1 MRRKW
6 IQRIANMSTKKRSVE
21 VITGQKAEG
30 DVDLTGAIKG
40 TRAPRAAKPEVR
52 GRSSENSVMFE
63 CPWCGA
69 INHTE
74 ETRGATFYVCFACHR
89 PMRPAIA

>member
-1 MRRKW
+1 
-6 IQRIANMSTKKRSVE
+6 MSTKKRSVE

-63 CPWCGA
+63 CPWCG
-69 INHTE
+69 
-74 ETRGATFYVCFACHR
+74 ETRAATFYVCFACHR

>member
-1 MRRKW
+1 M
-6 IQRIANMSTKKRSVE
+6 ANMSKKKRSSE
-21 VITGQKAEG
+21 VITGQKTEEN
-30 DVDLTGAIKG
+30 VDLTGAIKG

-52 GRSSENSVMFE
+52 GRSSEDSVMFE

-69 INHTE
+69 INYTE
-74 ETRGATFYVCFACHR
+74 DTRAATLYVCFACHR